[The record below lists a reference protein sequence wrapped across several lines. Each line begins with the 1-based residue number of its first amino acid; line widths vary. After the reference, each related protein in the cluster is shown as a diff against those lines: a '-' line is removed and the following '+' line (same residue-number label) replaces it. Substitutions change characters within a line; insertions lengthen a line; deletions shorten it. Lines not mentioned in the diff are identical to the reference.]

1 MKTLMTIPI
10 AVLAALSPCRL
21 RAQSV
26 PDFSHEVAISKLSTP
41 VDFTKTVYAETSQA
55 ASAGFWLR
63 IDMQSQSPDK
73 AQRVFQLSGSESPK
87 ATYKITLDWK
97 ERTATV
103 ASKFFDKIRE
113 HAEESLD
120 AYKITNLSPQNVCLL
135 RVNDEGGVDVITMSS
150 EIGSFM
156 KTFTDAPGGWSKYQA
171 TTIWYGTCRN

>member
-1 MKTLMTIPI
+1 MKTLMTIAI

-26 PDFSHEVAISKLSTP
+26 PDFNHEVAISKLSTP

-87 ATYKITLDWK
+87 ATYKSPLTGKSGPRPWLQN
-97 ERTATV
+97 
-103 ASKFFDKIRE
+103 SLIRLGSTRKK
-113 HAEESLD
+113 ALMLT
-120 AYKITNLSPQNVCLL
+120 KSP
-135 RVNDEGGVDVITMSS
+135 T
-150 EIGSFM
+150 
-156 KTFTDAPGGWSKYQA
+156 
-171 TTIWYGTCRN
+171 